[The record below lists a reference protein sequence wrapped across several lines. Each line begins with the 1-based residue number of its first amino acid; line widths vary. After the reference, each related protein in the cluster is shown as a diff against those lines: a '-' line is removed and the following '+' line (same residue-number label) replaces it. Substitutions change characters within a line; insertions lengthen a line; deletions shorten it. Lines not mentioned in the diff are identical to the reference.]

1 MLVIYTPD
9 RSRHP
14 SSI

>member
-14 SSI
+14 SGI